1 MIIDDNLLKQWEPK
15 IQKMCSNMWIPGYD
29 RDDLAQELRIA
40 VVKAAKAYDEDRG
53 ASFHTYL
60 HSAMVNT
67 LRTLLSKA
75 NKQIVTKSLDVT
87 YEETDLLPWDIVKA
101 LTDDSDFT
109 LDFDITDEIFSC
121 GLTQAEQKFLV
132 LRLEGLTMEEITEDL
147 GEPAYRIRQS
157 LRKKI
162 LDGTNLYEKYSTLQR

>member
-87 YEETDLLPWDIVKA
+87 YEETDLLPLDIVKA

>member
-1 MIIDDNLLKQWEPK
+1 
-15 IQKMCSNMWIPGYD
+15 MWIPGYD

-75 NKQIVTKSLDVT
+75 NKQIDTKSLDIT
-87 YEETDLLPWDIVKA
+87 YDETDLLPLDIVKA
-101 LTDDSDFT
+101 LTDGSDFT

>member
-1 MIIDDNLLKQWEPK
+1 
-15 IQKMCSNMWIPGYD
+15 MWIPGYD

-75 NKQIVTKSLDVT
+75 NKQIDTKSLDIT
-87 YEETDLLPWDIVKA
+87 YDETDLLPLDIVKA
-101 LTDDSDFT
+101 LTDGSDFT

-162 LDGTNLYEKYSTLQR
+162 LDGTNLYEKYSTVQR